1 MEEKFHRREVI
12 ERGDEHVR
20 ETDEETRGNYKAD
33 KIKRAEKVDQ
43 IIRGRKRNGRGGR
56 EEEEDDG
63 EVSKREEAKEGSFER
78 TFV

>member
-1 MEEKFHRREVI
+1 MDEKFHRREGI

-20 ETDEETRGNYKAD
+20 ETDEETRGDYKED

-56 EEEEDDG
+56 EEEDDDG

>member
-1 MEEKFHRREVI
+1 MDEKFRRREGI

-20 ETDEETRGNYKAD
+20 ETDEETRGDYQAD

-56 EEEEDDG
+56 EEEDDDG